1 MINYLISIKNK
12 YKFSRISS
20 AIIQAE
26 FYARCREEKI
36 ICYLEFKENNSR
48 FDALIFDDFLNKKFI
63 IEFKSYRD
71 ASKKPITNTKQ
82 INKYKKFDL
91 PIILITRIEQI
102 DEAIEFLKKELKK

>member
-1 MINYLISIKNK
+1 MINYLILIKNK
-12 YKFSRISS
+12 YKFPRIPS

-36 ICYLEFKENNSR
+36 ICYLEFKEKNAR
-48 FDALIFDDFLNKKFI
+48 FDALIFDDLLNKRFI

-71 ASKKPITNTKQ
+71 LSKKPIIDTKQ
-82 INKYKKFDL
+82 LNKYKKFGL

-102 DEAIEFLKKELKK
+102 DEIINYLKTNIK